1 MLFFIFYFNLNV
13 LAFFY
18 DFGLLYFFIL
28 YLDPTAY
35 GDYGPFMPGFSLVP
49 YSDLAALEEEIKV
62 K

>member
-1 MLFFIFYFNLNV
+1 MLFFILYFYFNFSP
-13 LAFFY
+13 FFY
-18 DFGLLYFFIL
+18 DFGLFYFFIL